1 MGRIQSNIGLI
12 TGVPI
17 TDTVEKLLEL
27 ARRPR
32 DLLVSRTSALKNQQV
47 AVGSLTAL
55 VIGIQLA
62 ARNLAKSSVFT
73 DHTVTSSNPAV
84 LSASKNGNPAVGT
97 YSFTPVQQAQSHQ
110 VLSSAVAADQ
120 PLGEGSLALRFGGFI
135 DTGLSLDVLNG
146 GGGVQRG
153 KIRITDRSGASEII
167 DLQFARNVDDVLQAI
182 NNATAVNVSA
192 TAEGDAIRL
201 TDLTG
206 QTAGNL
212 RVQEVGGGRTAADL
226 GLATIDSSASTAL
239 GRDVLSLASSTRL
252 ELLNDGNGVGFRS
265 SLAELEVSFRDG
277 SSPLQ
282 VDFGDFSRGIRQA
295 QGTTQAANGAN
306 AQVTFRAVTAGA
318 AADGV
323 RVRFI
328 DSGAA
333 TQPGQETVQYDSS
346 QKLLTFDI
354 ASGQST
360 ADDIV
365 AALSNSSVS
374 SQFTATSGGD
384 GQGIV
389 ALADTAV
396 FSGGAAVA
404 APSKPTLGDVVR
416 VLNEADPARL
426 TARIRSDGEG
436 IELIDKTSG
445 SETFAVRS
453 LFGGTTAEEL
463 GLTGTSSNGVLQG
476 QRLLSGLKTTLLRT
490 LNGGRGLGP
499 LGQISITDRNGA
511 TATVD
516 LSSAVTLDD
525 VVSIVNGSGVQV
537 TARINRARNGLEL
550 VDTSPGTGHLIVASS
565 DASNAAEKL
574 KIAVNAAVSS
584 VNSGTLDRQV
594 INQRTLLSQ
603 YRNGEPVRSGSF
615 TITDTTGQVRAIN
628 FSVLQPKTVGDVLDA
643 INGAGLALEA
653 RINDAGDGI
662 ALVDTAGGAGDILV
676 ADSGSGKAAA
686 DLGIAGQ
693 SQTVTVNGAPTKVLA
708 GSTTIRIDVS
718 ATDTLADVAR
728 RINDLQARITAS
740 VFREGIGDTARLSLA
755 SQVSGKAGEMLIDD
769 SAFAASFF
777 QTTAAR
783 DALVLV
789 GGTGAGESGVLVAS
803 SSNTFE
809 GLVDGLNVTVSGS
822 SPDPVRVTV
831 SRSSKSLVTN
841 VKLLVTK
848 YNELVDKLKEWT
860 KFDPT
865 TSTTGVLFGT
875 TEVLQVES
883 GLAGAFTGRYFGV
896 GRLRNVAQLGIT
908 VRDTGKLD
916 LDEAKLT
923 AAFDADPA
931 QVEEFF
937 TKEKLGFAAKLD
949 TLIERLA
956 GAGNSLLV
964 NRNQSLQRRIENT
977 SGRVDG
983 LNKRLDH
990 ERERLLTYFF
1000 RLETTIARM
1009 QDNLSA
1015 ISSLQPIPPLGSRS

>member
-1 MGRIQSNIGLI
+1 
-12 TGVPI
+12 
-17 TDTVEKLLEL
+17 
-27 ARRPR
+27 
-32 DLLVSRTSALKNQQV
+32 
-47 AVGSLTAL
+47 
-55 VIGIQLA
+55 
-62 ARNLAKSSVFT
+62 
-73 DHTVTSSNPAV
+73 
-84 LSASKNGNPAVGT
+84 
-97 YSFTPVQQAQSHQ
+97 
-110 VLSSAVAADQ
+110 
-120 PLGEGSLALRFGGFI
+120 
-135 DTGLSLDVLNG
+135 
-146 GGGVQRG
+146 
-153 KIRITDRSGASEII
+153 
-167 DLQFARNVDDVLQAI
+167 
-182 NNATAVNVSA
+182 
-192 TAEGDAIRL
+192 
-201 TDLTG
+201 
-206 QTAGNL
+206 
-212 RVQEVGGGRTAADL
+212 
-226 GLATIDSSASTAL
+226 
-239 GRDVLSLASSTRL
+239 
-252 ELLNDGNGVGFRS
+252 
-265 SLAELEVSFRDG
+265 
-277 SSPLQ
+277 
-282 VDFGDFSRGIRQA
+282 
-295 QGTTQAANGAN
+295 
-306 AQVTFRAVTAGA
+306 
-318 AADGV
+318 
-323 RVRFI
+323 
-328 DSGAA
+328 
-333 TQPGQETVQYDSS
+333 
-346 QKLLTFDI
+346 
-354 ASGQST
+354 
-360 ADDIV
+360 
-365 AALSNSSVS
+365 
-374 SQFTATSGGD
+374 
-384 GQGIV
+384 
-389 ALADTAV
+389 
-396 FSGGAAVA
+396 
-404 APSKPTLGDVVR
+404 
-416 VLNEADPARL
+416 
-426 TARIRSDGEG
+426 
-436 IELIDKTSG
+436 
-445 SETFAVRS
+445 
-453 LFGGTTAEEL
+453 
-463 GLTGTSSNGVLQG
+463 
-476 QRLLSGLKTTLLRT
+476 
-490 LNGGRGLGP
+490 
-499 LGQISITDRNGA
+499 
-511 TATVD
+511 
-516 LSSAVTLDD
+516 
-525 VVSIVNGSGVQV
+525 
-537 TARINRARNGLEL
+537 
-550 VDTSPGTGHLIVASS
+550 
-565 DASNAAEKL
+565 
-574 KIAVNAAVSS
+574 
-584 VNSGTLDRQV
+584 
-594 INQRTLLSQ
+594 LLSQ